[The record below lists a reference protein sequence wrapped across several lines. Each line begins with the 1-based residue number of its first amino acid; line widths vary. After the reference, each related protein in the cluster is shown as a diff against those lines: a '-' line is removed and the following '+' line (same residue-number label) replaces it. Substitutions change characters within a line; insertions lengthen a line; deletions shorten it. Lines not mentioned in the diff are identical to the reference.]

1 MLNKKEKSELFIFN
15 NNGMEKDKLMEELL
29 YRETKD
35 VLQSSLLAI
44 YDILKEKIFI
54 KQRELI
60 KKELYFPLCRKKQE
74 KT

>member
-1 MLNKKEKSELFIFN
+1 MLNKKEKSQLFILN
-15 NNGMEKDKLMEELL
+15 NNGMEKDKLMQELL

-60 KKELYFPLCRKKQE
+60 KKEFYFPLCRKKQE